1 MVFPSVS
8 VSQHVCMY
16 IIYTHILYS
25 YSYQCFLRFFSYQ
38 LISTYIKIG
47 NLSRHF
53 IKIQVIIPYSI
64 MSLSIITSN
73 IQRLNS
79 NIQAMLPNVS
89 QINSFLLCLKY
100 QNFQSTFNTRAH
112 APIILVTF
120 QYPSISATAYIEV
133 SLNKDMYKQLLKNT
147 PVGNRIKL
155 VKSYK
160 YHSEIKKI
168 HMELT

>member
-1 MVFPSVS
+1 MHSYGVS
-8 VSQHVCMY
+8 ICICLSTCMY
-16 IIYTHILYS
+16 VLYTHILYS

-64 MSLSIITSN
+64 MFISIITSN

-79 NIQAMLPNVS
+79 NSQAMVLNES

-120 QYPSISATAYIEV
+120 QYPSILATAYIEV
-133 SLNKDMYKQLLKNT
+133 SLNKDM
-147 PVGNRIKL
+147 
-155 VKSYK
+155 
-160 YHSEIKKI
+160 
-168 HMELT
+168 